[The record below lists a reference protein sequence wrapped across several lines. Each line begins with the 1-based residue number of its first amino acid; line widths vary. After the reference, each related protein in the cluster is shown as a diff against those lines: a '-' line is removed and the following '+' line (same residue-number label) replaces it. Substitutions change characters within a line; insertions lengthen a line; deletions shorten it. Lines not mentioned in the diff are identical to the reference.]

1 MELPKFPDAQSEK
14 FGHGFRKAHFFLEP
28 VTFLNHGAFGGTV
41 KEVLHFVH
49 RMQEHC
55 ESQTLR
61 FFDRELFL
69 LLAHVTRQMA
79 KFVGALDLTLTPVLL
94 WLHVQ

>member
-1 MELPKFPDAQSEK
+1 M
-14 FGHGFRKAHFFLEP
+14 
-28 VTFLNHGAFGGTV
+28 

-61 FFDRELFL
+61 FFDRELFP

-79 KFVGALDLTLTPVLL
+79 KFVGALDLTLTPVIS
-94 WLHVQ
+94 WLHAQYEGLYMYACTLKLSLIHCMSWRKIVAD